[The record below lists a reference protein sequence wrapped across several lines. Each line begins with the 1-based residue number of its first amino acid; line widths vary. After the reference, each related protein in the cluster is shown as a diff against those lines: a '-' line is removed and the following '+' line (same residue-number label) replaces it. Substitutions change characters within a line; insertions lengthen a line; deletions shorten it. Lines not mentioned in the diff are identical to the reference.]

1 MQTKHVLITGGAG
14 FIGSH
19 LCENLL
25 QRGYAVTAID
35 NLVTGRAANIQHLFK
50 KDSFDFH
57 QADVIEPIDFLN
69 LKLSR
74 AHGISGIF
82 HFACPASPVD
92 FDKIPFEILKV
103 DSIGT
108 ARTVDFA
115 LKHKIKYI
123 LASTSEV
130 YGDPLEHPQRETYYG
145 NVNPIGIRAC
155 YDEAKR
161 FSEAYVSTAIR
172 AGLKANIVRIFNTY
186 GPRMRLD
193 DGRVIPEFF
202 RKAMSGQPLPICGSG
217 LQTRSFCYVTDLVA
231 GILALYESEVRM
243 PVNIG
248 NPSEITMLHLAET
261 LRKILGRNLEIQHL
275 PPREDDPKQ
284 RRPDITRAQQLLGWS
299 PSVSLEFGLKETF
312 RYFSDL

>member
-1 MQTKHVLITGGAG
+1 MQTKHVIITGGAG
-14 FIGSH
+14 FVGSY
-19 LCENLL
+19 LCESLL

-35 NLVTGRAANIQHLFK
+35 NLVTGRTANIEHLFK
-50 KDSFDFH
+50 LDAFDFH
-57 QADVIEPIDFLN
+57 HADVIEPIDFLN

-74 AHGISGIF
+74 THGVSGIF

-92 FDKIPFEILKV
+92 FDKMPFEILKV

-115 LKHKIKYI
+115 LKHKINYI
-123 LASTSEV
+123 VASTSEV
-130 YGDPLEHPQRETYYG
+130 YGDPLEHPQRETYFG
-145 NVNPIGIRAC
+145 NVNPTGVRAC

-172 AGLKANIVRIFNTY
+172 AGLKGHIVRIFNTY

-193 DGRVIPEFF
+193 DGRAIPEFF
-202 RKAMSGQPLPICGSG
+202 RKAMSGQPLPICGNG

-231 GILALYESEVRM
+231 GIVALYESDVYV

-248 NPSEITMLHLAET
+248 NPAEITLLQLAEVM
-261 LRKILGRNLEIQHL
+261 RKVLGRNLEVQHL
-275 PPREDDPKQ
+275 AAREDDPKQ

-299 PSVSLEFGLKETF
+299 PSVSLEFGLRETF
-312 RYFSDL
+312 RYFSNL